1 MTIQADSVG
10 RLGRAV
16 ILELQY
22 EHPRAVR
29 SVTSRQAVRV
39 RQYVEIFRVYP
50 GQHAE
55 QVHTARLRCNP
66 WCGHERRDA

>member
-10 RLGRAV
+10 RLGRAM

-39 RQYVEIFRVYP
+39 RQTPNASAYP
-50 GQHAE
+50 
-55 QVHTARLRCNP
+55 TSSP
-66 WCGHERRDA
+66 RDEST